1 MHGMTAITYKGTGTS
16 ATLDIAAGTITFE
29 HRSWLQPKRKR
40 SASPWVVPI
49 GAVESVSWRESKGMK
64 VAEMRLL
71 LRGRVGH
78 DKEGIA
84 DLNYVMGNEPIGS
97 FVADVDAAV
106 QSAEPVTD
114 LGTQRSTP
122 SASPSQ
128 SVATVE
134 PRRGWMEAMVDQAVR
149 AEFEGIKLK
158 GPSIHF
164 KMTKHPVAGAHATV
178 EVGGTQRRTTATR
191 MVVGSVVTLG
201 VGTAIGAMAKKKTNN
216 IYLTV
221 DLEDG
226 QVIMI
231 EAKSKQEGSAR
242 KFAAAINQAAA
253 IEGRKVL
260 QGEPESAPMFIE
272 SSGQDVARFSAPP
285 PPPAVPAG
293 WYPDP
298 NGSAIQRYWDGGAW
312 TEHTAPLAAPPSN

>member
-1 MHGMTAITYKGTGTS
+1 
-16 ATLDIAAGTITFE
+16 
-29 HRSWLQPKRKR
+29 
-40 SASPWVVPI
+40 
-49 GAVESVSWRESKGMK
+49 
-64 VAEMRLL
+64 
-71 LRGRVGH
+71 
-78 DKEGIA
+78 
-84 DLNYVMGNEPIGS
+84 
-97 FVADVDAAV
+97 
-106 QSAEPVTD
+106 
-114 LGTQRSTP
+114 
-122 SASPSQ
+122 
-128 SVATVE
+128 
-134 PRRGWMEAMVDQAVR
+134 
-149 AEFEGIKLK
+149 
-158 GPSIHF
+158 
-164 KMTKHPVAGAHATV
+164 
-178 EVGGTQRRTTATR
+178 
-191 MVVGSVVTLG
+191 
-201 VGTAIGAMAKKKTNN
+201 MAKKKTNN

-253 IEGRKVL
+253 IEGRKVP

-272 SSGQDVARFSAPP
+272 SSGQGVARFSAPP